1 MRNIRILAFLAV
13 AFAATGCLRAT
24 YTLNLKPD
32 GSGTITSLTA
42 VSQQGGMFGAQAG
55 AAMPTEAELRA
66 QAAAMGQGVRFV
78 SSAPYKADGFEGVTA
93 VFAFDDVN
101 TLTLNLEQALA
112 SETDDLDPDADI
124 KLSFSREGG
133 RSVLVIG
140 MPAVP
145 TPDETQKDQ
154 ADQVAKQ
161 AEASPQL
168 DAMMQQLLKGAL
180 LEVVVNV
187 DGTIVTTNAPF
198 VEGPRVVL
206 LRLDGNELAKS
217 GMGASQLM
225 RMGQNPDMQAM
236 LREVPGLKI
245 VTLPEVRIE
254 FR

>member
-32 GSGTITSLTA
+32 GSGTITSLA
-42 VSQQGGMFGAQAG
+42 AMSQQGGMFGAQAG
-55 AAMPTEAELRA
+55 DAMPTEAELRE

-78 SSAPYKADGFEGVTA
+78 SATPYKADGFEGVTA
-93 VFAFDDVN
+93 VYAFDDVN
-101 TLTLNLEQALA
+101 KLTLNLEQALA
-112 SETDDLDPDADI
+112 SDDSPDPDANV
-124 KLSFSREGG
+124 KLSFSRDGG
-133 RSVLVIG
+133 KNVLVIG
-140 MPAVP
+140 MPEVP
-145 TPDETQKDQ
+145 KPDESQKVQ
-154 ADQVAKQ
+154 AEQVAKQ
-161 AEASPQL
+161 ADASPQL
-168 DAMMQQLLKGAL
+168 DAMVQQLLKGAL
-180 LEVVVNV
+180 IEVVLSV

-206 LRLDGNELAKS
+206 LRLDGDELAKS

-225 RMGQNPDMQAM
+225 RMGQNPDIEGM
-236 LREVPGLKI
+236 LRQVPGLKI

>member
-1 MRNIRILAFLAV
+1 MRNIRILVFLAV

-42 VSQQGGMFGAQAG
+42 MSQQGGMFGAQAG
-55 AAMPTEAELRA
+55 TAVPTEAALRE

-78 SSAPYKADGFEGVTA
+78 SSTPYTADGFAGVTA
-93 VFAFDDVN
+93 LYAFDDVN
-101 TLTLNLEQALA
+101 KLTLNLAQALA
-112 SETDDLDPDADI
+112 SDRATPDPDANV
-124 KLSFSREGG
+124 KLSFSRNGD
-133 RSVLVIG
+133 RNVLVIG
-140 MPAVP
+140 MPQVP
-145 TPDETQKDQ
+145 KPDETQKAQ
-154 ADQVAKQ
+154 AEQVAKQ
-161 AEASPQL
+161 ADASPQL
-168 DAMMQQLLKGAL
+168 DAMVQKMLTGAL
-180 LEVVVNV
+180 LEVVLRV
-187 DGTIVTTNAPF
+187 DGTIVKTNAPF

-225 RMGQNPDMQAM
+225 RMGQNPDIEAM
-236 LREVPGLKI
+236 LRQVPGLRI